1 MRTVVLKTFDQ
12 YFSAHIL
19 SSKLKDAGVESYL
32 FDENS
37 ITIGPFMTNA
47 LGGIK
52 LAVDEADEVTARN
65 LISQFD
71 EEYRRSAVCPKC
83 FSNEIDLVPRREA
96 GNMITAI
103 FTWLFSNYALSSEN
117 IYECR
122 HCGYQS
128 ETLPENM
135 ETSN

>member
-1 MRTVVLKTFDQ
+1 MRTVVLKSFDQ

-37 ITIGPFMTNA
+37 ITIGPFMSNA

-52 LAVDEADEVTARN
+52 VAVDEADEVLARN

-83 FSNEIDLVPRREA
+83 FSNEIDFVPRRQT

-103 FTWLFSNYALSSEN
+103 FTWLFSNYDVSTEN
-117 IYECR
+117 IYECQR
-122 HCGYQS
+122 CGYQS
-128 ETLPENM
+128 ETLPENLAAC
-135 ETSN
+135 N